1 MLRNI
6 LTNIVNGEKEQ
17 YIKPPFTVNFQI
29 GKESFRLSVREKFM
43 LLYKISEDE
52 DDEVIL
58 TYMFERSK

>member
-1 MLRNI
+1 M
-6 LTNIVNGEKEQ
+6 EKEQ
-17 YIKPPFTVNFQI
+17 YIKPPFTVNFQF

>member
-1 MLRNI
+1 M
-6 LTNIVNGEKEQ
+6 GKEQ
-17 YIKPPFTVNFQI
+17 YIKLPFTVNFQI

>member
-1 MLRNI
+1 M
-6 LTNIVNGEKEQ
+6 EKEQ
-17 YIKPPFTVNFQI
+17 YIKPPFTINFQI